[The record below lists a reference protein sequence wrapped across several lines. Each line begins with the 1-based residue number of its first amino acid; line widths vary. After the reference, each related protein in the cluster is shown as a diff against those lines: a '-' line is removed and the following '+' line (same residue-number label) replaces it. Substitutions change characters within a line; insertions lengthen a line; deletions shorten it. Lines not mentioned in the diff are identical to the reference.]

1 MEHTDSYV
9 GGRDSISSA
18 RNLLS
23 TKKHDN
29 STCFLMLWICYGVD
43 MYAHRRMG
51 FLDIVFNGSMRGSG
65 PCGVGSNP
73 AIQIVT

>member
-1 MEHTDSYV
+1 MWCETMTSHM
-9 GGRDSISSA
+9 
-18 RNLLS
+18 LS
-23 TKKHDN
+23 TKKYDS
-29 STCFLMLWICYGVD
+29 STYFLKLRICSSVD
-43 MYAHRRMG
+43 MHAHRRMG